1 LDAPVIFLKEEVNKM
16 AISVATNVGSLNAQ
30 RNLNRT
36 QEGLSRNLSRL
47 SSGLRI
53 NQASDD
59 AAGLAISEKL
69 KGQIRSLAQA
79 QRNSND
85 AVSLLQTAE
94 GAMNETSGLV
104 IRMRELAVQS
114 ANDTVGSTERA
125 FLNNELTELRKEVDR
140 IAEVTEFNGTK
151 LIDGAATSLTF
162 QVGIN
167 NSTNDRITVG
177 INDMHAAALGT
188 STAASLGAVDISTI
202 TGAQNALSVLDDAIT
217 DISAGR
223 AEIGAV
229 QNRMYASIQ
238 SLATAQENLAAAN
251 SRIRDADIAQESAN
265 LTKNSIL
272 MQAGVSVLA
281 QANQQPALALS
292 LLG

>member
-1 LDAPVIFLKEEVNKM
+1 M
-16 AISVATNVGSLNAQ
+16 AISIVTNAASLNAQ
-30 RNLNRT
+30 RNLNKT
-36 QEGLSRNLSRL
+36 QGQMGKSLARL

-69 KGQIRSLAQA
+69 KSQVRGLSQA
-79 QRNSND
+79 QRNAND
-85 AVSLLQTAE
+85 AVSMLQTAE
-94 GAMNETSGLV
+94 GAMNETSGLL

-114 ANDTVGSTERA
+114 GNDTVGSTERQ
-125 FLNNELTELRKEVDR
+125 FLQNELSDLRSEVDR
-140 IAEVTEFNGTK
+140 IAEVTEFNGRK
-151 LIDGAATSLTF
+151 LVDGTASAVTF

-167 NSTNDRITVG
+167 NTTNDRIQVG

-188 STAASLGAVDISTI
+188 STAASLGAVNINSI
-202 TGAQNALSVLDDAIT
+202 TGAQSALNVLDDAIT
-217 DISAGR
+217 DVSAGR

-229 QNRMYASIQ
+229 QNRLSVTIQ
-238 SLATAQENLAAAN
+238 NLATARENLSAAN
-251 SRIRDADIAQESAN
+251 SRIRDVDVASESAE

-281 QANQQPALALS
+281 QANQQPAMALS

>member
-1 LDAPVIFLKEEVNKM
+1 M
-16 AISVATNVGSLNAQ
+16 AISIVTNVGSLNAQ

-36 QEGLSRNLSRL
+36 QTSQARNLARL

-69 KGQIRSLAQA
+69 SSQVRSLSQA
-79 QRNSND
+79 QRNAND

-94 GAMNETSGLV
+94 GAMNETSGLL
-104 IRMRELAVQS
+104 IRMRELSVQS
-114 ANDTVGSTERA
+114 ANDTVGSTERQ
-125 FLNNELTELRKEVDR
+125 FLQNELGDLRDEVNR

-151 LIDGAATSLTF
+151 LINGSATSLTF

-188 STAASLGAVDISTI
+188 STAASLGSVNINTI

-217 DISAGR
+217 DVSAGR
-223 AEIGAV
+223 AELGAV
-229 QNRMYASIQ
+229 QNRMSVSIQ
-238 SLATAQENLAAAN
+238 NLATAGENLAAAN
-251 SRIRDADIAQESAN
+251 SRIRDADIAQESAA

>member
-1 LDAPVIFLKEEVNKM
+1 M
-16 AISVATNVGSLNAQ
+16 
-30 RNLNRT
+30 
-36 QEGLSRNLSRL
+36 
-47 SSGLRI
+47 RI

-69 KGQIRSLAQA
+69 TSQVRSLAQA
-79 QRNSND
+79 QRNAND
-85 AVSLLQTAE
+85 AVSLLQTGE
-94 GAMNETSGLV
+94 GAMNETSGLL
-104 IRMRELAVQS
+104 IRMRELSVQA
-114 ANDTVGSTERA
+114 ANDTVGVTERT
-125 FLNNELTELRKEVDR
+125 FLNNELVELRKEVDR

-151 LIDGAATSLTF
+151 LIDGTATSVTF

-167 NSTNDRITVG
+167 NSADDRITVG
-177 INDMHAAALGT
+177 INDMHSTALGT
-188 STAASLGAVDISTI
+188 GAGSQLSDVNISTI
-202 TGAQNALSVLDDAIT
+202 TGAQTALSILDDAIT
-217 DISAGR
+217 DVSAGR
-223 AEIGAV
+223 AEIGAI

>member
-1 LDAPVIFLKEEVNKM
+1 M
-16 AISVATNVGSLNAQ
+16 AISIVTNPASLNAQ
-30 RNLNRT
+30 RNLNKT
-36 QEGLSRNLSRL
+36 QGMVGSSLARL
-47 SSGLRI
+47 SSGMRI
-53 NQASDD
+53 NSASDD

-69 KGQIRSLAQA
+69 MSQVRSLGQA
-79 QRNSND
+79 ERNAND

-94 GAMNETSGLV
+94 GSMAESSGLL

-114 ANDTVGSTERA
+114 GNDTVGSTERQ
-125 FLNNELTELRKEVDR
+125 FLQNELADLRSEVDR
-140 IAEVTEFNGTK
+140 IAEVTEFNGQK
-151 LIDGAATSLTF
+151 LVDGSASSVTF

-167 NSTNDRITVG
+167 NSINDRITVG
-177 INDMHAAALGT
+177 INDMHASQLG
-188 STAASLGAVDISTI
+188 SGAGSQLSDVNIGTI

-217 DISAGR
+217 DVSAGR

-229 QNRMYASIQ
+229 QNRLASTIQ
-238 SLATAQENLAAAN
+238 NLATARENLSAAN
-251 SRIRDADIAQESAN
+251 SRIRDVDVASESAQ

-281 QANQQPALALS
+281 QANQQPAMALS

>member
-1 LDAPVIFLKEEVNKM
+1 M
-16 AISVATNVGSLNAQ
+16 AISIVTNPASLNAQ

-36 QEGLSRNLSRL
+36 QSTVGRSLARL

-53 NQASDD
+53 NGASDD

-69 KGQIRSLAQA
+69 KSQTRSLSQA
-79 QRNSND
+79 ERNAND

-94 GAMNETSGLV
+94 GAMNETSGLL

-114 ANDTVGSTERA
+114 GNDTVGSTERQ
-125 FLNNELTELRKEVDR
+125 FLQNELGDLRAEVDR
-140 IAEVTEFNGTK
+140 IAEVTEFNGIK
-151 LIDGAATSLTF
+151 LVDGTASAVTF

-167 NSTNDRITVG
+167 NTTNDRIQVG
-177 INDMHAAALGT
+177 INDMHSTALGT
-188 STAASLGAVDISTI
+188 SAAANLAGVNINSI
-202 TGAQNALSVLDDAIT
+202 TGAQSALNVLDDAIT
-217 DISAGR
+217 DVSAGR

-229 QNRMYASIQ
+229 QNRLSVTIQ
-238 SLATAQENLAAAN
+238 NLATARENLSAAN
-251 SRIRDADIAQESAN
+251 SRIRDVDVASESAE

-281 QANQQPALALS
+281 QANQQPAMALS

>member
-1 LDAPVIFLKEEVNKM
+1 M
-16 AISVATNVGSLNAQ
+16 AISINTNVGSLNAQ

-36 QEGLSRNLSRL
+36 QTSQARNLARL

-69 KGQIRSLAQA
+69 NSQVRSLSQA
-79 QRNSND
+79 QRNAND

-94 GAMNETSGLV
+94 GAMNETSGLL
-104 IRMRELAVQS
+104 IRMRELSVQS
-114 ANDTVGSTERA
+114 ANDTVGSTERQ
-125 FLNNELTELRKEVDR
+125 FLQNELSDLRDEVNR

-151 LIDGAATSLTF
+151 LIDGTATSLTF

-167 NSTNDRITVG
+167 NTTNDRISVG
-177 INDMHAAALGT
+177 INDMHATALGT
-188 STAASLGAVDISTI
+188 SAAANLSTVNINTI
-202 TGAQNALSVLDDAIT
+202 TGAQSALSVLDDAIT
-217 DISAGR
+217 DVSAGR
-223 AEIGAV
+223 AELGAV
-229 QNRMYASIQ
+229 QNRMAVSIQ
-238 SLATAQENLAAAN
+238 NLATAGENLAAAN
-251 SRIRDADIAQESAN
+251 SRIRDADIAQESAA

>member
-1 LDAPVIFLKEEVNKM
+1 M
-16 AISVATNVGSLNAQ
+16 AISIVTNPASLNAQ
-30 RNLNRT
+30 RNLNKT
-36 QEGLSRNLSRL
+36 QGMVGSSLARL
-47 SSGLRI
+47 SSGMRI
-53 NQASDD
+53 NSASDD

-69 KGQIRSLAQA
+69 MSQVRSLGQA
-79 QRNSND
+79 ERNAND

-94 GAMNETSGLV
+94 GSMNESSGLL
-104 IRMRELAVQS
+104 IRMRELSVQS
-114 ANDTVGSTERA
+114 ANDTVGSTERT
-125 FLNNELTELRKEVDR
+125 FLQNELSDLRDEVNR
-140 IAEVTEFNGTK
+140 IAEVTEFNGQK
-151 LIDGAATSLTF
+151 LVDGTASSVTF

-167 NSTNDRITVG
+167 NSINDRITVG

-188 STAASLGAVDISTI
+188 STSASLAAVNISTI

-217 DISAGR
+217 DVSAGR

-229 QNRMYASIQ
+229 QNRLSSTIQ
-238 SLATAQENLAAAN
+238 NLATARENLSAAN
-251 SRIRDADIAQESAN
+251 SRIRDVDVASESAR

-281 QANQQPALALS
+281 QANQQPAMALS

>member
-1 LDAPVIFLKEEVNKM
+1 M
-16 AISVATNVGSLNAQ
+16 AISINTNVGSLNAQ

-36 QEGLSRNLSRL
+36 QQGMSRNLSRL

-79 QRNSND
+79 QRNAND

-114 ANDTVGSTERA
+114 ANDTVGATERS
-125 FLNNELTELRKEVDR
+125 FLNNELTELRREVDR
-140 IAEVTEFNGTK
+140 IAEVTEFNGTN
-151 LIDGAATSLTF
+151 LINGAASSLTF

-167 NSTNDRITVG
+167 NSTNDRISVG
-177 INDMHAAALGT
+177 INDMHSTALGFAT
-188 STAASLGAVDISTI
+188 VDISTI
-202 TGAQNALSVLDDAIT
+202 SGAQSALGTLDNSIT
-217 DISAGR
+217 AISAGR

-292 LLG
+292 LIG

>member
-1 LDAPVIFLKEEVNKM
+1 M
-16 AISVATNVGSLNAQ
+16 AISIVTNPASLNAQ
-30 RNLNRT
+30 RNLNKT
-36 QEGLSRNLSRL
+36 QGMVGSSLARL
-47 SSGLRI
+47 SSGMRI
-53 NQASDD
+53 NSASDD

-69 KGQIRSLAQA
+69 MSQVRSLGQA
-79 QRNSND
+79 ERNAND

-94 GAMNETSGLV
+94 GAMAESSGLL

-114 ANDTVGSTERA
+114 GNDTVGSTERQ
-125 FLNNELTELRKEVDR
+125 FLQNELADLRSEVDR
-140 IAEVTEFNGTK
+140 IAEVTEFNGQK
-151 LIDGAATSLTF
+151 LVDGSASSVTF

-167 NSTNDRITVG
+167 NTTNDRITVSV
-177 INDMHAAALGT
+177 NDMHAAALGT
-188 STAASLGAVDISTI
+188 STAASLGAVNIGTI

-217 DISAGR
+217 DVSAGR

-229 QNRMYASIQ
+229 QNRLASTIQ
-238 SLATAQENLAAAN
+238 NLATARENLSAAN
-251 SRIRDADIAQESAN
+251 SRIRDVDVASESAQ

-281 QANQQPALALS
+281 QANQQPAMALS

>member
-1 LDAPVIFLKEEVNKM
+1 M
-16 AISVATNVGSLNAQ
+16 AISIVTNPASLNAQ

-36 QEGLSRNLSRL
+36 QGMVGSSLARL

-53 NQASDD
+53 NSAADD

-69 KGQIRSLAQA
+69 MSQVRSLGQA
-79 QRNSND
+79 ERNAND

-94 GAMNETSGLV
+94 GAMSETSGLI
-104 IRMRELAVQS
+104 IRMRELAVQ
-114 ANDTVGSTERA
+114 AGNDTVGSTERQ
-125 FLNNELTELRKEVDR
+125 FLQNELSDLRAEVDR
-140 IAEVTEFNGTK
+140 LASVTEFNGRK
-151 LIDGAATSLTF
+151 LVDGTASSVTF

-167 NSTNDRITVG
+167 NTTNDRITVG
-177 INDMHAAALGT
+177 INDMHANALGT
-188 STAASLGAVDISTI
+188 STAASLSTVNINTI

-217 DISAGR
+217 DVSAGR

-229 QNRMYASIQ
+229 QNRLSSTIQ
-238 SLATAQENLAAAN
+238 NLATARENLSAAN
-251 SRIRDADIAQESAN
+251 SRIRDVDVASESAR

-281 QANQQPALALS
+281 QANQQPAMALS